1 MSLEML
7 RDMLKPTWI
16 FSISEGKLFFW
27 LLISVA
33 KSGISQIENYA
44 IPIWSHLHDSQK
56 DCRKLRFWVERSSCW
71 LLDLYPPPHEL
82 WWFVGLAYYS
92 RYHHFYHFLS
102 TFSRIKVVRILQ
114 KLETT
119 LSTWGQN
126 LNLLSCSCHSIGGKC
141 LRRSKKLLKFCFC
154 VTFTGSTNTG
164 PDLTQ
169 PCPAANL
176 AKGGKKETMHLNSTS
191 SAAAASSSSSAPW
204 RHTKG
209 WERIAFGLEEAASR
223 PGSVEQVQTWIRIFD
238 TCI

>member
-1 MSLEML
+1 MFFQHFRRKALLLASDFCSKIRNQSNGEL
-7 RDMLKPTWI
+7 RNPHLIPFAWFTKRLPKVEI
-16 FSISEGKLFFW
+16 LGQKKL
-27 LLISVA
+27 LLIVGS
-33 KSGISQIENYA
+33 
-44 IPIWSHLHDSQK
+44 IPP
-56 DCRKLRFWVERSSCW
+56 R
-71 LLDLYPPPHEL
+71 PHEL
-82 WWFVGLAYYS
+82 WWFVGLAYHS

-114 KLETT
+114 KLETA

-141 LRRSKKLLKFCFC
+141 LRRSKRLLKFCFC

-169 PCPAANL
+169 PCPSANL

-191 SAAAASSSSSAPW
+191 SSASSSSSSAPW
-204 RHTKG
+204 RHAKG

-223 PGSVEQVQTWIRIFD
+223 PESIEQVQTWIRIFD